1 MMFLPGVVLAAS
13 ALWQVVQPGLWV
25 HEAQMSDQG
34 ALAPVEVIAVRLDP
48 QLVEFALD
56 TSARGQARGAWTI
69 DRLPPTGVLAVNAG
83 QFAGDT
89 PWGWLVLEGVETQPP
104 GAGSTAMAFVV
115 SQDGAVALLDPGEIP
130 AARRTARYAFQ
141 SYPALIL
148 GGGKVPWELQSP
160 GRGVDL
166 AHRDS
171 RLALGVLPDHTVVVA
186 ITRFSG
192 LGAAGATLP
201 WGPTVVEMADFMR
214 SLGCVRAV
222 LLDGGI
228 SSQLAL
234 RATDGSLRR
243 WTNWRTVPLGLIVRL
258 RVRPPSAPVPAQ

>member
-1 MMFLPGVVLAAS
+1 MILPGVVLAAS
-13 ALWQVVQPGLWV
+13 ALWQVVQPGIWL
-25 HEAQMSDQG
+25 HEAQMSSQG
-34 ALAPVEVIAVRLDP
+34 ALAPVQVVAVRLDP
-48 QLVEFALD
+48 QLVEFSLD
-56 TSARGQARGAWTI
+56 TSGRGQARGAWTI

-89 PWGWLVLEGVETQPP
+89 PWGWLVLEGTETQPP
-104 GAGSTAMAFVV
+104 GAGSTSMAFVV
-115 SQDGAVALLDPGEIP
+115 RRDGGVALLDPGEIA
-130 AARRTARYAFQ
+130 AARRTAHYAFQ

-148 GGGKVPWELQSP
+148 GSGNVPWELQAP

-171 RLALGVLPDHTVVVA
+171 RLALGVLPDGTVVVA

-192 LGAAGATLP
+192 LGAVGATLP

-234 RATDGSLRR
+234 RAADGSLQR
-243 WTNWRTVPLGLIVRL
+243 WTNWRTVPLGLIAAP
-258 RVRPPSAPVPAQ
+258 RVRPPSPPASSR

>member
-1 MMFLPGVVLAAS
+1 MMLPPAVVLGAA
-13 ALWQVVQPGLWV
+13 ALWQAVQPGIWL
-25 HEAQMSDQG
+25 HEAPMSSQG

-48 QLVEFALD
+48 QLVEFSLD

-89 PWGWLVLEGVETQPP
+89 PWGWLVLDGLETQPP

-130 AARRTARYAFQ
+130 AARRSARYAFQ

-148 GGGKVPWELQSP
+148 GGGKVPWELQAP

-214 SLGCVRAV
+214 SLGCVRSV

-234 RATDGSLRR
+234 RAMDGSLRR
-243 WTNWRTVPLGLIVRL
+243 WTNWRTVPLGLIVTPRA
-258 RVRPPSAPVPAQ
+258 RPVSPPAR

>member
-1 MMFLPGVVLAAS
+1 MILPGVVLAVS
-13 ALWQVVQPGLWV
+13 ALWQAVQPGIWV
-25 HEAQMSDQG
+25 YEAPMANQG
-34 ALAPVEVIAVRLDP
+34 ALAPVQVVAVRLDP
-48 QLVEFALD
+48 QIVEFSLD

-89 PWGWLVLEGVETQPP
+89 PWGWLVLEGTERQPP

-115 SQDGAVALLDPGEIP
+115 RQDGGVALLDPGEIA
-130 AARRTARYAFQ
+130 AARRTAHYAFQ

-148 GGGKVPWELQSP
+148 GGGKVPWELRAP

-171 RLALGVLPDHTVVVA
+171 RLALGVLPDGTVVVA

-201 WGPTVVEMADFMR
+201 WGPTVGEMADFMR

-234 RATDGSLRR
+234 RTTGGGLRR
-243 WTNWRTVPLGLIVRL
+243 WTNWRTVPLGLIVAPRL
-258 RVRPPSAPVPAQ
+258 RPAATPASGR